1 MRRSTPILLL
11 AAVLVTAA
19 AAFGLGR
26 GASAADPAP
35 PHRIVYVFISG
46 KGPQAKAWFDGGP
59 PQGVQVQAALDTF
72 ARDGFRYVAI
82 SSSGVPSRTTVTP
95 TSTSQTS
102 SEAVAEAEY
111 VVLLER

>member
-1 MRRSTPILLL
+1 MRRSIAFLVLPA
-11 AAVLVTAA
+11 AAVAA
-19 AAFGLGR
+19 AVAFGLGR

-35 PHRIVYVFISG
+35 AHRIVYLFVSG

-59 PQGVQVQAALDTF
+59 PQGLQVQSALDSF

-82 SSSGVPSRTTVTP
+82 SSSGVASRVNVSSSAAPSATENAT
-95 TSTSQTS
+95 
-102 SEAVAEAEY
+102 EAEY